1 MPVTDTISD
10 FLTRIRNA
18 GNAKHKTVDIP
29 YSGIKFAIAG
39 ILKEQGFIA
48 DFEKIDNDVQGTIRL
63 TLKYYNREPVIKET
77 IRVSKPGRRLYTSAD
92 KLPRVRNGLGLSI
105 ITTSKGVMSDKE
117 ARRQKVGGE
126 VLFTIW

>member
-18 GNAKHKTVDIP
+18 GNAKHKTVEIP
-29 YSGIKFAIAG
+29 YSGIKFAISR

-48 DFEKIDNDVQGTIRL
+48 EYEKIDNNVQGSIKL
-63 TLKYYNREPVIKET
+63 YLKYYNLAPVIKET
-77 IRVSKPGRRLYTSAD
+77 IRVSKPGRRLYSPVD

-105 ITTSKGVMSDKE
+105 ISTSKGVMTDKE

>member
-1 MPVTDTISD
+1 MPVTDKISD

-18 GNAKHKTVDIP
+18 SNARHKTVDIP
-29 YSGIKFAIAG
+29 FSGYKLAIAK

-48 DFEKIDNDVQGTIRL
+48 DYKKIEDSVQGTIRIN
-63 TLKYYNREPVIKET
+63 LKYYNGAPVIRET
-77 IRVSKPGRRLYTSAD
+77 IRQSKPGRRMYAPVE

-105 ITTSKGVMSDKE
+105 ISTSHGVMSDKE
-117 ARRQKVGGE
+117 ARKLNVGGE

>member
-1 MPVTDTISD
+1 MPVTDKISD

-18 GNAKHKTVDIP
+18 GTAGHKTVEIP
-29 YSGIKFAIAG
+29 FSGFKFAIAK

-48 DFEKIDNDVQGTIRL
+48 DYAKIDDSIQGTIKI
-63 TLKYYNREPVIKET
+63 TLRYFNRQPAINES
-77 IRVSKPGRRLYTSAD
+77 IRISKPGRRTYAPVD

-105 ITTSKGVMSDKE
+105 ISTSKGVMSDKE
-117 ARRQKVGGE
+117 ARRQNIGGE